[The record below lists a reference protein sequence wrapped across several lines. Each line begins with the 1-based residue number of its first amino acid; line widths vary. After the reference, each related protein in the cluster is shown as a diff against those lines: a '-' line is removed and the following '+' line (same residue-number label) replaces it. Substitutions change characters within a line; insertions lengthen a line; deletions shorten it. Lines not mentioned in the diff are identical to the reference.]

1 MRKSGYYE
9 LSDTPSQLRDVEYAL
24 IADESMMIA
33 SQKLVPTLAVPASHQ
48 GHPIR
53 LSDVRMTGVHVAS
66 SWNAEKM
73 SKAFDDDIKKVGH
86 APLYAI
92 TDNDHKIK
100 NAVRLSGI
108 ARIHDISHTLAMFM
122 ERVYKKDADFTGF
135 NSMMADCKKRH
146 CMRELACLQPPSQ
159 RVVARFMNLSDWV
172 GWAGSV
178 MAVYHT
184 LPSAERE
191 AFSFVPK
198 HASFIEEMREV
209 VSCIRLIEQT
219 MKNGGLSKDTIAK
232 CVKLARRRL
241 MPGNIRMRE
250 VGRMILGYLHNE
262 SIMLRENE
270 VWNNSTDI
278 IESIF
283 GIQKYAQ
290 SPNKL
295 NGVTPLIL
303 HLPVLFRMSEEKAA
317 RKYNIKERMCNVK
330 IKDLIKWRNEN
341 LLENHAAKRV
351 RILRRAT

>member
-1 MRKSGYYE
+1 M
-9 LSDTPSQLRDVEYAL
+9 SDTPNQLRDEEYAL

-33 SQKLVPTLAVPASHQ
+33 SQKLVPTLAAPASHP
-48 GHPIR
+48 GRPIR
-53 LSDVRMTGVHVAS
+53 LSDVRMLGVHVAS

-73 SKAFDDDIKKVGH
+73 SRAFDGDVKKVGH

-92 TDNDHKIK
+92 TDNDHKMK

-108 ARIHDISHTLAMFM
+108 TRIHDISHTLAMFM
-122 ERVYKKDADFTGF
+122 ERVYKKDADFVEF

-146 CMRELACLQPPSQ
+146 CMKELACLQPPSQ
-159 RVVARFMNLSDWV
+159 RVIARFMNLSDWI
-172 GWAGSV
+172 GWASSI
-178 MAVYHT
+178 MTIYHT

-198 HASFIEEMREV
+198 HASFIGEMREV

-219 MKNGGLSKDTIAK
+219 MKNEGLSKDTIAK
-232 CVKLARRRL
+232 CGKMVRKRL
-241 MPGNIRMRE
+241 TAGNARMRD
-250 VGRMILGYLHNE
+250 VGRMILDYLHNE
-262 SIMLRENE
+262 NLMLREYE

-283 GIQKYAQ
+283 GIQKYTQ

-295 NGVTPLIL
+295 NGVTTLIL

-330 IKDLIKWRNEN
+330 IRDIIKWRNEN

-351 RILRRAT
+351 RILHQAKLIGRIS